1 MGHDQLFKDI
11 LKGFFR
17 EFLAMLYPEIETLL
31 DFDTLRFLDKE
42 LFMDLPEGSRRE
54 ADVVAE
60 IRTLEGEGE
69 LILIHVEVQADP
81 EPDFAR
87 RMYNYNALLWTRH
100 QLPILPIVLY
110 LHGRGEALTEET
122 FQMTL
127 LGREHVRFSYDS
139 VRLASL
145 KAEEYVEKSNVLWV
159 ALAALMERRNVDEP
173 QLKASM
179 KQRVGESKLDN
190 LRKFLLVNVI
200 ETYFEL
206 DADQEE
212 IFLGLLTLDV
222 YKEARKMEL
231 TWADKL
237 VEKGR
242 EEGRQ
247 EGREEGALQ
256 SKRDIL
262 LRHLNS
268 KFGPLSEETTA
279 RVRVLK
285 SLDELD
291 AHLDRVLVAGS
302 LKEMELEDGNA

>member
-1 MGHDQLFKDI
+1 
-11 LKGFFR
+11 
-17 EFLAMLYPEIETLL
+17 
-31 DFDTLRFLDKE
+31 
-42 LFMDLPEGSRRE
+42 
-54 ADVVAE
+54 
-60 IRTLEGEGE
+60 
-69 LILIHVEVQADP
+69 
-81 EPDFAR
+81 
-87 RMYNYNALLWTRH
+87 
-100 QLPILPIVLY
+100 
-110 LHGRGEALTEET
+110 
-122 FQMTL
+122 
-127 LGREHVRFSYDS
+127 
-139 VRLASL
+139 
-145 KAEEYVEKSNVLWV
+145 
-159 ALAALMERRNVDEP
+159 MERRNVDEP